1 MSEEFAFLF
10 LSSQMARPLS
20 TPSPSQMQARKKRR
34 GVSVSVE
41 LPNRGLLW
49 VPGVWPGE
57 PWSDTSPHAKLPGF
71 KS

>member
-49 VPGVWPGE
+49 VPRGLAWRTLVRHIA
-57 PWSDTSPHAKLPGF
+57 SR
-71 KS
+71 